1 MKQFTFFLIL
11 ILCQTYAFSQQFI
24 LKGIAKKQNNEP
36 AEFVYVSLLKQD
48 SILIEQKITDSLG
61 VFSFQ
66 VEKGSFRLVL
76 EQYGTELKNLEIVV
90 DKDLLLPEIVI
101 NDAVGG
107 SDQVTIIARR
117 KLVEQK
123 VDRLVFHVEKST
135 LATGGNALD
144 ALKATPTV
152 RVQNENI
159 SIVGKGQ
166 VLVMIDER
174 IQRIPQEDLANF
186 LKTIPADNI
195 KSIEV
200 ITTPPAKYDAEGN
213 SGIINIVLKSAKTN
227 SWNANIGTSYIQR
240 TNESGN
246 LQGLFDYNYNKLSFQ
261 ASVSKGREKLLT
273 SSDSRIFYT
282 KELWKQSERNKSL
295 SDLSGVNL
303 GADYKLSKKW
313 TSGVKYSGSFTKR
326 TSANNPLTTRLN
338 NITEVADSY
347 IASEAVN
354 RNKPAMNA
362 INWYHSFN
370 LDSAGKNITIDLD
383 YFHYRKNDNR
393 SFSGNELDQRRNI
406 IPGTYFSSDNNNM
419 NSIKNYSGKV
429 DITLPYK
436 WANISAGAKAAYT
449 ITNNDLVVYDKK
461 TGIPVLNTQ
470 QSNVFSY
477 KEYNEAVYVSAAKKL
492 NEKWESQVG
501 LRIEATQTSGFSE
514 NLNEVHKDN
523 YIKLFPTA
531 YITYV
536 PNEHHSFSL
545 NYSRRIKRPDFD
557 YLNPFVIRNNPY
569 SYSDGNPYLKPSY
582 IDNIEFSFINK
593 EKWVSNL
600 YFSQVSDFG
609 QMLSILDPN
618 TNITRTTPLNY
629 ANTYQAGVS
638 TYYNLNKWSW
648 WNSFTGFNMNYQKVN
663 SKTSL
668 IASVDGFNGYIYTN
682 NDFTLNGKKTVFVGV
697 NYGLQL
703 PGRYQ
708 VFNISA
714 LNILD
719 VSVKFL
725 LMNKSLTLTLTGED
739 LLNAQRPLISYYSNG
754 IKNDIKSYSDTRAL
768 RVSLSYKFG
777 NKNIQAKNRGFGT
790 DEIRS
795 RSL

>member
-1 MKQFTFFLIL
+1 MKQFTSLLIL
-11 ILCQTYAFSQQFI
+11 ILCHTYAFSQQFI
-24 LKGIAKKQNNEP
+24 LKGIVKTQNNEP
-36 AEFVYVSLLKQD
+36 AAFIYVSLIKQD
-48 SILIEQKITDSLG
+48 SVLSEQKLADTLG
-61 VFSFQ
+61 VFSFKVQ
-66 VEKGSFRLVL
+66 KGSYRLVF
-76 EQYGTELKNLEIVV
+76 ESFGTEVKNMQVVV
-90 DKDLLLPEIVI
+90 DRDTLLPEIVV
-101 NDAVGG
+101 NDIVAG
-107 SDQVTIIARR
+107 SDNVTITARR

-123 VDRLVFHVEKST
+123 IDRLVFHVEKST
-135 LATGGNALD
+135 MATGGNALD

-152 RVQNENI
+152 RIQNETI

-166 VLVMIDER
+166 VLVMIDGR
-174 IQRIPQEDLANF
+174 AQRIPQEELAGF

-195 KSIEV
+195 KTIEV
-200 ITTPPAKYDAEGN
+200 ITTPPAKYEAEGN
-213 SGIINIVLKSAKTN
+213 SGIINIVLKTAKAN
-227 SWNANIGTSYIQR
+227 SWNANIGTSYTQR
-240 TNESGN
+240 TYANSN
-246 LQGLFDYNYNKLSFQ
+246 LQGLFNYNYNKLSLQ

-282 KELWKQSERNKSL
+282 KELWQQSEQNKSV
-295 SDLSGVNL
+295 SDLSSVNL
-303 GADYKLSKKW
+303 GADYKLSRKW
-313 TSGVKYSGSFTKR
+313 TSGLKYSGSFTKR

-338 NITEVADSY
+338 NATETADSY

-362 INWYHSFN
+362 LNWYHSFN
-370 LDSAGKNITIDLD
+370 PDSTGKNITVDFD

-393 SFSGNELDQRRNI
+393 LFSGNELDQRRNI
-406 IPGTYFSSDNNNM
+406 IPDTYFSSDNNNV
-419 NSIKNYSGKV
+419 NSIKNYSGKA

-449 ITNNDLVVYDKK
+449 ITNNDLVVYDNKN
-461 TGIPVLNTQ
+461 GVPVLNTE

-477 KEYNEAVYVSAAKKL
+477 KEYNEAIYISAAKKL
-492 NEKWESQVG
+492 NEKWESQLG
-501 LRIEATQTSGFSE
+501 LRIEATQTTGYSG
-514 NLNEVHKDN
+514 NLNETHQNN
-523 YIKLFPTA
+523 YIKLFPTV
-531 YITYV
+531 YVTYV
-536 PNEHHSFSL
+536 PNEHQSFSL

-582 IDNIEFSFINK
+582 IDNIELSFINK

-629 ANTYQAGVS
+629 ANTYQIGVS
-638 TYYNLNKWSW
+638 TYYNFNKWSW
-648 WNSFTGFNMNYQKVN
+648 WNSFTGFNMNYQKVK
-663 SKTSL
+663 SKTGL

-682 NDFTLNGKKTVFVGV
+682 NDFTLNTKKTVFAGV

-708 VFNISA
+708 VFNIST

-725 LMNKSLTLTLTGED
+725 MMNKNLTLTITGED
-739 LLNAQRPLISYYSNG
+739 LLNAQRPLISYYSNS
-754 IKNDIKSYSDTRAL
+754 IKTDIKSYSDTKAL
-768 RVSLSYKFG
+768 RISLSYKFG
-777 NKNIQAKNRGFGT
+777 NKNIQAKNRAFGT